1 MPVLCAGRL
10 HLVANYGGST
20 MHNTNKHESI
30 CRQLISVTVF
40 LVLLTTGLWI
50 SEGLVVWAGD
60 EKGVY
65 SDKAGREAFRLW
77 TEKERDRAIAE
88 AARRYW
94 DYWLS
99 HPSRRYSGYRL
110 WLELESTQRWLK
122 DPEHNPPP
130 PPLSPWMPSPY
141 PPYPYSYYKYYYPS
155 PYHWAPPSW
164 PPPPYYPY
172 YPYPGAGGWKPE
184 CEGK

>member
-1 MPVLCAGRL
+1 
-10 HLVANYGGST
+10 

-60 EKGVY
+60 EEGVY
-65 SDKAGREAFRLW
+65 SDKAGREAFWLW
-77 TEKERDRAIAE
+77 AERERDRSRAE
-88 AARRYW
+88 AAHRYW

-99 HPSRRYSGYRL
+99 HPFRRYSGYRL

-130 PPLSPWMPSPY
+130 PAPLRPWVP
-141 PPYPYSYYKYYYPS
+141 PPYMPFPYSYYS
-155 PYHWAPPSW
+155 PYPYYLTPYYWL
-164 PPPPYYPY
+164 PPPYYPY
-172 YPYPGAGGWKPE
+172 HAVPGESEKGNR
-184 CEGK
+184 

>member
-1 MPVLCAGRL
+1 
-10 HLVANYGGST
+10 

-30 CRQLISVTVF
+30 CRQLISVAVF

-60 EKGVY
+60 EEGVY

-77 TEKERDRAIAE
+77 AERERDRSHAE
-88 AARRYW
+88 AMRRYW

-130 PPLSPWMPSPY
+130 PPPPLSPWVPPPY
-141 PPYPYSYYKYYYPS
+141 PPYPYSYYNYYYPS

-164 PPPPYYPY
+164 PPPPYYPC
-172 YPYPGAGGWKPE
+172 YPYPGAGWKPE

>member
-1 MPVLCAGRL
+1 
-10 HLVANYGGST
+10 

-30 CRQLISVTVF
+30 CRHLISVTVF

-60 EKGVY
+60 EEGAY

-77 TEKERDRAIAE
+77 TEKERDRAMAE
-88 AARRYW
+88 AARRYL

-99 HPSRRYSGYRL
+99 HPSRRYSGYSL

-122 DPEHNPPP
+122 NPEHNPPP
-130 PPLSPWMPSPY
+130 PPMSPWVPSPY
-141 PPYPYSYYKYYYPS
+141 IPFPYSFYSPYSYYPYYWSTP
-155 PYHWAPPSW
+155 PYHAV
-164 PPPPYYPY
+164 
-172 YPYPGAGGWKPE
+172 PGESEKRIW
-184 CEGK
+184 